1 MAILRGVDTYEAILT
16 RRSVPKVTDRAPS
29 RAEIEKLLDAAVRAP
44 THHLTQPWRFVVL
57 SGDALDELGA
67 AWAAGTEAQG
77 KDASGIAAKTRRAPV
92 ILCVIERPHLDN
104 PKCVEVEEHYSIG
117 AAMQNVLLAA
127 HSMGLGAMV
136 RTGPCAT
143 FDEVRSHLGV
153 GDDESIAGLIYIGY
167 PAPGNEERPMTR
179 RTPAADITEWRGWS

>member
-1 MAILRGVDTYEAILT
+1 MDTYDAIMT
-16 RRSVPKVTDRAPS
+16 RRSVPKVTEQVPA

-44 THHLTQPWRFVVL
+44 THHLTQPWRFIVL
-57 SGDALDELGA
+57 TGDALDELGA

-77 KDASGIAAKTRRAPV
+77 KDPSGIAAKTRRAPV
-92 ILCVIERPHLDN
+92 ILCVIERPHLDH

-127 HSMGLGAMV
+127 HAMGLGAMV
-136 RTGPCAT
+136 RTGPCAML
-143 FDEVRSHLGV
+143 DEVKDHLGV

-167 PAPGNEERPMTR
+167 PGPGDADRPMTR
-179 RTPAADITEWRGWS
+179 RTPATEITEWRGW